1 MATPAAGPFS
11 ADLAYESFLTLS
23 TGSASPFSGALGEP
37 TSNEWLPL
45 QGTIASG
52 AHAEWSHRV
61 DRLAVRY
68 ATSAVEVTVG
78 RQAISWA
85 TTLFLTPADPFA
97 PFDPSDPFREYRAG
111 VDAARVRVF
120 PGPFSEVDG
129 ALRVAD
135 TPGGRKVTA
144 AARGRTSLGALEA
157 SAWGGVVFGEPAGAL
172 GATFTGAGAAFRG
185 ELEVRRSG
193 GRTVLR
199 GAVGVDRSFQVS
211 GRTLYLVGEYQRDGF
226 GAASAGQLPAVFVSP
241 PAARGELQ
249 AYGRDELAFQATYQ
263 VYPLVG
269 LEALSLVN
277 LDDGSAL
284 LAPAASWSA
293 GSNLTV
299 RAGIF
304 LGVGAE
310 GTQPIAPGSEYGPV
324 PFTFYASA
332 AAFF

>member
-1 MATPAAGPFS
+1 MATPSVGPFR

-23 TGSASPFSGALGEP
+23 TTRASPFTGGLGEP

-52 AHAEWSHRV
+52 AHAVWTHRL
-61 DRLAVRY
+61 DRLALSY
-68 ATSAVEVTVG
+68 TTSDAEVTIG

-111 VDAARVRVF
+111 VDAARVRLF

-129 ALRVAD
+129 AFRIAD
-135 TPGGRKVTA
+135 TPAGRKITA
-144 AARGRTSLGALEA
+144 AARGKTSLGTLEG
-157 SAWGGVVFGEPAGAL
+157 SVWGGVVFGDPAGAV
-172 GATFTGAGAAFRG
+172 GATFTAAGAAFRG
-185 ELEVRRSG
+185 ELELRRSNAQ
-193 GRTVLR
+193 TVVR

-226 GAASAGQLPAVFVSP
+226 GAASAAALPAVFVSP
-241 PAARGELQ
+241 AAARGELQ
-249 AYGRDELAFQATYQ
+249 TYGRDELALQATYQ
-263 VYPLVG
+263 IHPLVG

-304 LGVGAE
+304 LGIGAE
-310 GTQPIAPGSEYGPV
+310 GTQAIAPGSEYGPV